1 MPSVYRR
8 GAQDNKQQICVVA
21 GVWELNCASSTES
34 VALLS
39 RMSPRL
45 ATTQSRRLCVADRED
60 HPLRNGGA
68 LAAASWVLAWNLPRV
83 WGAVLAVGTDWLAY
97 PSRLTAP
104 RKEECLHPGP
114 AWARRMPGSLRRY
127 GMLLEEQKDLIYA
140 SELSAYPH
148 RP

>member
-1 MPSVYRR
+1 MWYRWRTAR
-8 GAQDNKQQICVVA
+8 GEHKTNKQQIGVFV
-21 GVWELNCASSTES
+21 GVWKLNCASSTES

-68 LAAASWVLAWNLPRV
+68 LAAASWVLARNLPRV
-83 WGAVLAVGTDWLAY
+83 WGAALAVGTDWLAY

-104 RKEECLHPGP
+104 RKGEWLHPGP
-114 AWARRMPGSLRRY
+114 TWA
-127 GMLLEEQKDLIYA
+127 
-140 SELSAYPH
+140 H
-148 RP
+148 RVPDRFGWC